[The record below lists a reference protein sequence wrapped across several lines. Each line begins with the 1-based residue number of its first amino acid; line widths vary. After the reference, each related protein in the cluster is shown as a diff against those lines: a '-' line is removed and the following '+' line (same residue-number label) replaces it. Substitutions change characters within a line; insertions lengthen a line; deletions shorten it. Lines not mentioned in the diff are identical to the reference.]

1 MNAIE
6 AAQSLGLTG
15 TDAEIVATL
24 QTLSR
29 SNIAASSVRRWLRQ
43 DRDPALLAY
52 DGSAWFGT
60 LQDMLQAGQLST
72 GMQAGLRDL
81 KALML
86 EEGGD
91 LRTTQ
96 PGPAGRVYAVV
107 TGIAQI
113 LGGDQSETI
122 DSFYRLDG
130 GRPFKDLTAEQ
141 FAQQKAD
148 ATRTSAAD
156 AWAAN
161 ALNETIQPAMSDP
174 ARTVETVKAAFL
186 AAATVQS

>member
-6 AAQSLGLTG
+6 TAQALGLTG
-15 TDAEIVATL
+15 TDAEIVAVL
-24 QTLSR
+24 KSLSQ

-43 DRDPALLAY
+43 DREPVLLAY
-52 DGSAWFGT
+52 DGSAWYGT
-60 LQDMLQAGQLST
+60 LEDMLQAGQLT
-72 GMQAGLRDL
+72 TAMVVGLRDL

-86 EEGGD
+86 EGGD

-141 FAQQKAD
+141 FAGQKAD
-148 ATRTSAAD
+148 AERLAAAD
-156 AWAAN
+156 AWAAT
-161 ALNETIQPAMSDP
+161 ALNETINPALSDP
-174 ARTVETVKAAFL
+174 GRTLASVQAAFL
-186 AAATVQS
+186 AAATVTQ

>member
-6 AAQSLGLTG
+6 TANALGITG
-15 TDAEIVATL
+15 ADAEIVATL
-24 QTLSR
+24 RTLSR
-29 SNIAASSVRRWLRQ
+29 ANIAAASVRTWLRQ
-43 DRDPALLAY
+43 DRDPVLLAY
-52 DGSAWFGT
+52 DGSAWYGT
-60 LQDMLQAGQLST
+60 LEDMLQAGQLT
-72 GMQAGLRDL
+72 PAMVAGLRDL

-86 EEGGD
+86 EGGD

-96 PGPAGRVYAVV
+96 PGPAGRVFSIV

-141 FAQQKAD
+141 FAAQKAD
-148 ATRTSAAD
+148 ADRIAVAD
-156 AWAAN
+156 AWAATVM
-161 ALNETIQPAMSDP
+161 NETINPALSDP
-174 ARTVETVKAAFL
+174 ARTLTSVQAAFL
-186 AAATVQS
+186 AAATVTP